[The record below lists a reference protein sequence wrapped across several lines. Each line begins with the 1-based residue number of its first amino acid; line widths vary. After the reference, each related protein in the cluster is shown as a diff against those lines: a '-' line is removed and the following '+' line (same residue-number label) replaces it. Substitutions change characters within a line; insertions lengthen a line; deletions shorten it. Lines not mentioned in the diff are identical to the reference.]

1 VRHYELNQIRNVV
14 LLSHSGAG
22 KTSLAEA
29 MLFACGAVNRLGSVD
44 DGTATSDYDPEET
57 KRKMSINLSLVPC
70 QWKDTKLNFIDTPGY
85 PDFVGEVKAG
95 LQVSEGAVIMVCAAS
110 GVEVGTEQVWDYTD
124 GINLPR
130 LIFINKMERENA
142 DFFRTVEQ
150 IQSKLGA
157 KCLPIQLP
165 LGSQKN
171 FQGIIDLVTMRSY
184 TGANLQESDIP
195 LALQDQAKSSR
206 EKLVEAAIET
216 DDELIAKY
224 LEGAEIT
231 TDEIYNAIKR
241 ATTMGKVMPIL
252 VGSALGNIGIAFLLD
267 AIRNYLPSPEEEGSF
282 TAVNASTNENE
293 KIKPD
298 AKAPLATLVFKTSAD
313 PYVGKLSYLRVYCGV
328 LQSNSHVWN
337 VTKGGMERIGQLFT
351 LRGKNQEPTA
361 QLTAGDI
368 GVVTK
373 LALTATGNALGNREH
388 PLAFAPVELPQPILS
403 MAVYPKSKADLD
415 KMSTV
420 LPKLCEEDPTIQT
433 HREADTNEVIISGI
447 GETHLEVTA
456 EKMLRKFGV
465 EVKLELPKV
474 PYKETITVPTKAEYK
489 HKKQT
494 GGHGQYGHVLLEL
507 EPLPRGS
514 GFEFVKKIV
523 GGAVPKNY
531 IPAIEKGINEA
542 KQAGVLAKYP
552 VADLRATLCDGSYHP
567 VDSSD
572 IAFKI
577 AATQA
582 LKKGLAQAQPILIEP
597 VMNFIIAVPESF
609 TGDIIGDLNTKRAR
623 VLGMTPQ
630 DGSNIIQAQ
639 APLTEMLRYATDLRS
654 ITQGRGTYS
663 MEFDH
668 YEEVPAHI
676 SQKIIAEAQAE
687 KD

>member
-1 VRHYELNQIRNVV
+1 MRHYELNQIRNVV

-44 DGTATSDYDPEET
+44 DGTATSDYDPEEI

-70 QWKDTKLNFIDTPGY
+70 QWRDTKLNFIDTPGY

-95 LQVSEGAVIMVCAAS
+95 LQVSESAVIMVCAAS

-124 GINLPR
+124 GMNLPR

-171 FQGIIDLVTMRSY
+171 FQGIMDLVTMRSY
-184 TGANLQESDIP
+184 TGVNLQESDIP

-241 ATTMGKVMPIL
+241 ATTMGKVIPIL

-267 AIRNYLPSPEEEGSF
+267 AIHNYLPSPEEEGSF
-282 TAVNASTNENE
+282 TAVNTSTNENE
-293 KIKPD
+293 EIKPD

-328 LQSNSHVWN
+328 LQSNSQVWN

-351 LRGKNQEPTA
+351 LRGKNQEPTT

-373 LALTATGNALGNREH
+373 LALTATGDTLGNREH

-456 EKMLRKFGV
+456 EKMLRKFSV
-465 EVKLELPKV
+465 EVKLELPKI

-494 GGHGQYGHVLLEL
+494 GGHGQYGHVFLGL

-552 VADLRATLCDGSYHP
+552 VADLRATLHDGSYHP

-577 AATQA
+577 AAAQA

-597 VMNFIIAVPESF
+597 VMNFIITVPESF

-630 DGSNIIQAQ
+630 NGSNIIQAQ
-639 APLTEMLRYATDLRS
+639 APLAEMLHYATDLRS